1 MDLRTAAPSPSSAG
15 TFDGGSTRTRTRVRV
30 LVVDDNEG
38 FRESLATLL
47 DGEDLEVVGQAG
59 CGEDALRLVPGLQP
73 DVVLMDLRMPGMD
86 GIETTR
92 RMKALD
98 PTIGVVALTG
108 MEEQRAVRDM
118 LVAGASGYVLKDSS
132 GDEIVHAVREAA
144 TGGALLSPEV
154 TPTVIEELTEALE
167 RERRRA
173 RQLEASQ
180 EALLERAARRQQL
193 IGRLGH
199 ELRTPVTVVL
209 GVAQTLQRRALTA
222 EEFGVAV
229 DTLVERAE
237 GLARLV
243 RRFEAAVEA
252 GLTEWANLSDIARDV
267 AAGHPRAR
275 VVAPDAP
282 VMATLNRTAGAQ
294 ILEELV
300 SNAVALSEDPTEV
313 VVEVTATPEG
323 AAIRVIDHGPGVDPA
338 AVARIFEPL
347 EQEEDLLTRT
357 HQGVGLGLSLA
368 RLWARSMDGDV
379 SLESS
384 GPQGSVFVWRVAAGV
399 APVTDL
405 T

>member
-1 MDLRTAAPSPSSAG
+1 MDLRTAAPSPISAG
-15 TFDGGSTRTRTRVRV
+15 ALARTIAPSRVRV

-38 FRESLATLL
+38 FRESLAALL
-47 DGEDLEVVGQAG
+47 DGEELEVIGQAG
-59 CGEDALRLVPGLQP
+59 SGEEALLLVRRLRP

-92 RMKALD
+92 RLKAIA
-98 PTIGVVALTG
+98 PAVGVVALTG

-118 LVAGASGYVLKDSS
+118 LVAGASGYVLKDSA
-132 GDEIVHAVREAA
+132 GDDIVHAVREAA
-144 TGGALLSPEV
+144 AGGALLSPEV

-173 RQLEASQ
+173 RQLEAAQ

-209 GVAQTLQRRALTA
+209 GVAQTLQRGTLSP
-222 EEFGVAV
+222 EELAVAV

-267 AAGHPRAR
+267 AAEHPRVR
-275 VVAPDAP
+275 VEAPNAP

-294 ILEELV
+294 ILQELV
-300 SNAVALSEDPTEV
+300 TNALALSDDRTEV
-313 VVEVTATPEG
+313 VIEVTSALEGPEV
-323 AAIRVIDHGPGVDPA
+323 RVIDHGPGVDPA
-338 AVARIFEPL
+338 AAARIFEPL

-357 HQGVGLGLSLA
+357 HQGAGLGLSLA
-368 RLWARSMDGDV
+368 RLWARAMDGDV
-379 SLESS
+379 GLASS
-384 GPQGSVFVWRVAAGV
+384 GPEGSVFVWRLAGGN
-399 APVTDL
+399 PPRDDL

>member
-1 MDLRTAAPSPSSAG
+1 MDLRTAAPVPPRANPNVP
-15 TFDGGSTRTRTRVRV
+15 TRVRV
-30 LVVDDNEG
+30 LVVDDNDG
-38 FRESLATLL
+38 FRDSLAALL

-59 CGEDALRLVPGLQP
+59 SGDEALALVPVVRP

-86 GIETTR
+86 GIEATR
-92 RMKALD
+92 LLKARH
-98 PTIGVVALTG
+98 PGIGVVALTG

-144 TGGALLSPEV
+144 TGGGVLSPEV

-173 RQLEASQ
+173 RQLEVAQ

-209 GVAQTLQRRALTA
+209 GIAQTLRRRSLSHEDLEEAL
-222 EEFGVAV
+222 
-229 DTLVERAE
+229 DTLVDRAE
-237 GLARLV
+237 ALARLV

-252 GLTEWANLSDIARDV
+252 GLTEWANLSQIACDV
-267 AAGHPRAR
+267 AAQHPRVR

-282 VMATLNRTAGAQ
+282 VMATLNRTAGTQ

-300 SNAVALSEDPTEV
+300 QNALDLSAEDA
-313 VVEVTATPEG
+313 EVTIEVASERRGPEV
-323 AAIRVIDHGPGVDPA
+323 RVVDRGPGVDPVA
-338 AVARIFEPL
+338 AARIFEPF

-357 HQGVGLGLSLA
+357 HQGAGLGLSLA
-368 RLWARSMDGDV
+368 RLWARAMDGDV
-379 SLESS
+379 SLASS
-384 GPQGSVFVWRVAAGV
+384 GPAGSVFVWTVAAGGSEPRV
-399 APVTDL
+399 PDPGL